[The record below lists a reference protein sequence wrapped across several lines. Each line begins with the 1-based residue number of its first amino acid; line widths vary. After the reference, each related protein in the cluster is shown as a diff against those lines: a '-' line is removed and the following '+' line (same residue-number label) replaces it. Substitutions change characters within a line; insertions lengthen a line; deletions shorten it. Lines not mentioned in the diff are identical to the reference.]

1 MPAFAPPPLRPS
13 LAALSLACATVLLPG
28 GGLPAMA
35 RTAPACAERGI
46 IAAQLGQLFGERP
59 QAIGLGS
66 GGRVVELFASP
77 ETGTWTIVVTEPGGT
92 ACMVASGEAFAILA
106 ELPGEDA

>member
-1 MPAFAPPPLRPS
+1 MPAIAPPPLRPS
-13 LAALSLACATVLLPG
+13 LVAPWLACATFLLPWG
-28 GGLPAMA
+28 VLPATA
-35 RTAPACAERGI
+35 RNAPACAERGV

-59 QAIGLGS
+59 QAIGLGA

-77 ETGTWTIVVTEPGGT
+77 ETGTWTIVITEPSGT
-92 ACMVASGEAFAILA
+92 ACMVASGEAFSILA